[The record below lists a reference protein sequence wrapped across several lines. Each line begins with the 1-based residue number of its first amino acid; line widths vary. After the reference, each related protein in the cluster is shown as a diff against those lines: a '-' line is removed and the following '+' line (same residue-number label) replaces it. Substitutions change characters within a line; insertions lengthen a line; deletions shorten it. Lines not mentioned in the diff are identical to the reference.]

1 MKSTVEQAM
10 LFEEKSIFENQAIEQ
25 GYSQVAGIDE
35 AGRGPLAGPVVAG
48 ACILPRGKVF
58 LGIDDSKK
66 LTPKQRRY
74 LYELLLEDPEVD
86 CGVGVVS
93 VERID
98 EINILEATKEAMVQA
113 IASLR
118 STPDFLLVDGLFLP
132 HKVPSLKI
140 IKGDAR
146 SVSIAAA
153 SIIAKEYRDELMR
166 KLHVEYP
173 EYGFDK
179 HKGYGTAAHLQ
190 ALKHFGPCVYH
201 RKSFS
206 PVKESIQEGVCQ

>member
-1 MKSTVEQAM
+1 MKSIVEQTL
-10 LFEEKSIFENQAIEQ
+10 LFEEKSIFERQAIKQ
-25 GYSQVAGIDE
+25 GYSQIAGVDE

-48 ACILPRGKVF
+48 ACVLPKGKVF

-66 LTPKQRRY
+66 LSPKQRRF
-74 LYELLLEDPEVD
+74 LYDLLLEDPEVV
-86 CGVGVVS
+86 CGIGVVS

-98 EINILEATKEAMVQA
+98 EINILEATKEAMIQA

-118 STPDFLLVDGLFLP
+118 EVPDFLLVDGLYLP
-132 HKVPSLKI
+132 HKIPSLKI

-153 SIIAKEYRDELMR
+153 SILAKEYRDELMR
-166 KLHVEYP
+166 NLHLEYP

-190 ALKHFGPCVYH
+190 ALKQFGPCIYH

-206 PVKESIQEGVCQ
+206 PVKESIQEGVCR

>member
-1 MKSTVEQAM
+1 MKSIVEQTL
-10 LFEEKSIFENQAIEQ
+10 LFEKKSIFENQAIKQ
-25 GYSQVAGIDE
+25 GYSQIAGVDE

-48 ACILPRGKVF
+48 ACILPKGKVF

-74 LYELLLEDPEVD
+74 LSELLLEDPEVV
-86 CGVGVVS
+86 CGIGVVS

-98 EINILEATKEAMVQA
+98 EINILEATKEAMTQA
-113 IASLR
+113 IASLQN
-118 STPDFLLVDGLFLP
+118 TPDFLLV
-132 HKVPSLKI
+132 
-140 IKGDAR
+140 DAR

-153 SIIAKEYRDELMR
+153 SILAKEYRDELMR
-166 KLHVEYP
+166 KLHSEFP

-190 ALKHFGPCVYH
+190 ALKQFGPCIHH

-206 PVKESIQEGVCQ
+206 PVKEAIREGICQ